1 MFYAA
6 SRSSI
11 LQIAVLA
18 GEPHERLEIK
28 FDSAQV
34 SFTYK
39 NIVYHSNMTVLHVND
54 VAGGKAMLRAG
65 NIVCSVDAFVCP
77 KAHFLHMQV
86 SPKRRRGMPAGL
98 EENEVIYASTVNTML
113 DLGCPQSLVMV
124 N

>member
-18 GEPHERLEIK
+18 GEPHGRLEIK

-39 NIVYHSNMTVLHVND
+39 NIVHHSNMTVLHVND

-65 NIVCSVDAFVCP
+65 NIVCSFDAFVCP
-77 KAHFLHMQV
+77 KTHFLQMQV
-86 SPKRRRGMPAGL
+86 SPKRRRVFASHQSRSERKMDIIDKTRSQTHM
-98 EENEVIYASTVNTML
+98 ERRYAR
-113 DLGCPQSLVMV
+113 SL
-124 N
+124 